1 MKSEKQYIDL
11 YQAQRQLICDGSAA
25 VMNAVRNRAMQTFAE
40 RGFPT
45 LKDERYRYTDMAAA
59 FAPDYGLNLGRVNIP
74 VNPREVFRCDVP
86 NLSTDLAY
94 VVGDKPL
101 FEKDIPYVASL
112 RQACIDRPDL
122 VAKYYNQS
130 AALSPSLSE
139 RGLGGEAFLNTAF
152 AQDGLF
158 VYVPRGERMEHPLQ
172 VVNILRSPVNMMVNR
187 RVLIVLEEGAEATL
201 LMCDHAMDRVDFLTT
216 QVIEVFCADRSRL
229 DLYELEDTH
238 TSCHRFSNLCMTVGS
253 DCTVAHNSITLSGG
267 LTRNTADVILRGE
280 RSEVTMNGCVVAA
293 GQQHVD
299 NNTLI
304 DHQAPHCT
312 SHELYKCVADD
323 EAVSAFAGRI
333 LVRQEAQKT
342 TSKETNNNL
351 CAADTAR
358 IYTQP
363 MLEIYADDVQCSHG
377 STVGV
382 LDQQALFYMQQRGVS
397 EAEARLLLKNAFVGQ
412 VIDQVRLEPLRDRLR
427 HLVDKRFRGEL
438 NKCTGC
444 ALCK

>member
-25 VMNAVRNRAMQTFAE
+25 VMNAVRDRAMQTFAE

-45 LKDERYRYTDMAAA
+45 LKDERYRYTDIAAA

-139 RGLGGEAFLNTAF
+139 RGLRGEAFLNTAF

-229 DLYELEDTH
+229 DLYELEETH
-238 TSCHRFSNLCMTVGS
+238 TSCHRFSNLCMTLGS

-293 GQQHVD
+293 GQQHV
-299 NNTLI
+299 
-304 DHQAPHCT
+304 
-312 SHELYKCVADD
+312 
-323 EAVSAFAGRI
+323 AVSAFAGRI

-358 IYTQP
+358 VYTQP